1 MKSSFSGA
9 NSLNIKNKSN
19 MSNPV
24 LSEKIFRREASLDAS
39 GTMTVKGTAL
49 KSIVLALIVFAG
61 AAYTWKIFNES
72 INPSS
77 IQPWMWGGLI
87 GGFVVAM
94 IISFKPN
101 FAQYLAPVYA
111 VLEGLFLGAIS
122 AMFNAAFAET
132 APGIV
137 MNAVLLTMMTAFVMF
152 LLYRSRLIKVNEK
165 FTKIITAAV
174 GAVALYYIVNIIL
187 SLFGVNLVMLHNSGP
202 LSIGISLVIVGVAAF
217 SLMMD
222 FNFIERASEAGAP
235 KYMEWYGAFGLM
247 VTLIWLY
254 LEILK
259 LLAKFAGSRD

>member
-1 MKSSFSGA
+1 MKKKE
-9 NSLNIKNKSN
+9 I

-24 LSEKIFRREASLDAS
+24 LSEKIFRREAAAS
-39 GTMTVKGTAL
+39 STGVMTVKGTAMKAL
-49 KSIVLALIVFAG
+49 VLVLMVLAG
-61 AAYTWKIFNES
+61 AAYTWKIFYES
-72 INPSS
+72 INPAS
-77 IQPWMWGGLI
+77 IQPWMWGGVI
-87 GGFVVAM
+87 GGFIVAM

-101 FAQYLAPVYA
+101 LAQYLAPVYA

-122 AMFNAAFAET
+122 AMFNAAFAES

-152 LLYRSRLIKVNEK
+152 LLYRSRLIKVDQK
-165 FTKIITAAV
+165 FMRIITAAV
-174 GAVALYYIVNIIL
+174 GAVALYYFITIIL

-202 LSIGISLVIVGVAAF
+202 LSIGISLVIIGVAAF

-222 FNFIERASEAGAP
+222 FHFIEQASAAGAP
-235 KYMEWYGAFGLM
+235 KHMEWYGAFGLM

-259 LLAKFAGSRD
+259 LLAKFAGNRD